1 MSPVLDVARRS
12 KPTDLYAGSTDQAR
26 APHRDSLDA
35 DAMLGPAIGGYL
47 VREYGER
54 AILADAG
61 PGGHPS
67 AGPFEMY
74 PLQRSLLATLSV
86 QGAGPDD
93 VTDMVFYHSHVDH
106 AGCATKGERLSSGPP
121 PTGVTHRT
129 GPLQSGPTGGYQE
142 AEPHFRQAADR
153 GLGADPVSRLR
164 RDADPGTRPRQ
175 HERRAALGQ
184 RASDA
189 ARRRGALRR
198 GTAGF

>member
-129 GPLQSGPTGGYQE
+129 GPLRIGP
-142 AEPHFRQAADR
+142 DR
-153 GLGADPVSRLR
+153 GL
-164 RDADPGTRPRQ
+164 PG
-175 HERRAALGQ
+175 
-184 RASDA
+184 S
-189 ARRRGALRR
+189 
-198 GTAGF
+198 